1 MYRIILFAIAA
12 GFEFLTNDGNNYLD
26 WSLQVKAI
34 LMDQQ
39 LWEIVE
45 EADEPPKAQNDEA
58 AFNVWSHKNAIV
70 LGVIQYSCRIY
81 FSFVIEKT
89 TSAKL
94 AWDTLAVICA
104 LHKSK
109 LHRYLYIQT
118 FLT

>member
-1 MYRIILFAIAA
+1 MYRIILFTIAA
-12 GFEFLTNDGNNYLD
+12 GFKFLTYDGNNYLD

-70 LGVIQYSCRIY
+70 LGVIQYSCQTH
-81 FSFVIEKT
+81 FNFAIEKT

-94 AWDTLAVICA
+94 AWDTLAVIWA

-118 FLT
+118 FLM